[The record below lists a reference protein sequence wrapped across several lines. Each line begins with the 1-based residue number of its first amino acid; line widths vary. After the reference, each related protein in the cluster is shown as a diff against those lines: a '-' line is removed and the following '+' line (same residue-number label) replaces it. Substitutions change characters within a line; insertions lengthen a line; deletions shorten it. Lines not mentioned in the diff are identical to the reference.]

1 MALSDRSAEHNK
13 DSLKSRNHDR
23 SARESILQLSSLY
36 NIDRQLS
43 LQQRDFF
50 NIVRTSNLDLQPSR
64 TRRSTILYP
73 SAVERSDSTQ
83 VGTLGKKP

>member
-36 NIDRQLS
+36 QK
-43 LQQRDFF
+43 FW
-50 NIVRTSNLDLQPSR
+50 V
-64 TRRSTILYP
+64 
-73 SAVERSDSTQ
+73 
-83 VGTLGKKP
+83 

>member
-1 MALSDRSAEHNK
+1 MRCTLTSSVVALSDRSAEHNK

-50 NIVRTSNLDLQPSR
+50 NI
-64 TRRSTILYP
+64 
-73 SAVERSDSTQ
+73 AE
-83 VGTLGKKP
+83 KP